1 MKGSDLTEA
10 FGVVFT
16 AVAIIA
22 ITVAAAVLYSFV
34 VCWSWNLCMPYIFGL
49 PKISLW
55 QGFALG
61 VLWSC
66 LTFRPQTVSKT
77 K

>member
-1 MKGSDLTEA
+1 MNDLAEVFGAVIFTVFVVA
-10 FGVVFT
+10 F
-16 AVAIIA
+16 
-22 ITVAAAVLYSFV
+22 AAALYSFI

-55 QGFALG
+55 QAFALG
-61 VLWSC
+61 MLWSC
-66 LTFRPQTVSKT
+66 LTFRPQTAKQA